1 MWKCLYKGTRKSIE
15 HRRSDHLIRLL
26 AALTSV
32 ARVSKGLKVYG
43 QLLFSLDTHEKHTLS
58 WSYSPLSMCKT
69 DYPYLVGLVSRIVPT
84 FLDSS
89 DVLFKVLELMLSTI
103 DRPLGFNELESI
115 AKQLIPIFS
124 IKSLRYLIIQVIFLF
139 FFLLYISM
147 LNCLLFLSSSSCNVS
162 SLLSL
167 LRELLDKDKLIVQAF
182 TSNILRQDSFS
193 HYLF

>member
-1 MWKCLYKGTRKSIE
+1 M
-15 HRRSDHLIRLL
+15 
-26 AALTSV
+26 
-32 ARVSKGLKVYG
+32 
-43 QLLFSLDTHEKHTLS
+43 
-58 WSYSPLSMCKT
+58 
-69 DYPYLVGLVSRIVPT
+69 PT

>member
-1 MWKCLYKGTRKSIE
+1 M
-15 HRRSDHLIRLL
+15 
-26 AALTSV
+26 
-32 ARVSKGLKVYG
+32 
-43 QLLFSLDTHEKHTLS
+43 
-58 WSYSPLSMCKT
+58 
-69 DYPYLVGLVSRIVPT
+69 PT

-124 IKSLRYLIIQVIFLF
+124 IKSLRYLIIQVIFFF

-182 TSNILRQDSFS
+182 TSNLLRQDSFS
-193 HYLF
+193 LPLLKTAYLYVSSVTLTYDVAVGSTI